1 MKVFVNEI
9 PKYFEETRGIE
20 VGDELEILSKGIA
33 TAEHDFDPCYLV
45 QGKKGTPIV
54 LYRKEVTLIRAN
66 SEY

>member
-9 PKYFEETRGIE
+9 LKYFEETRGIKP
-20 VGDELEILSKGIA
+20 GDELEILSKGIA
-33 TAEHDFDPCYLV
+33 TAEHGFDACYLV

-54 LYRKEVTLIRAN
+54 LYKKEVTLVRGN